1 MRWSENIIEFIWC
14 RLYECVIGKNNVCTW
29 VGEVNEI
36 YSAFILV
43 AYNEELKEVIAQ
55 NRLDLLFN
63 RCDLLDKD
71 LWSEKFI
78 NIKFY

>member
-1 MRWSENIIEFIWC
+1 M
-14 RLYECVIGKNNVCTW
+14 CVHGW
-29 VGEVNEI
+29 GGGVNEI
-36 YSAFILV
+36 YSAFISV

-78 NIKFY
+78 NIKFYQQ